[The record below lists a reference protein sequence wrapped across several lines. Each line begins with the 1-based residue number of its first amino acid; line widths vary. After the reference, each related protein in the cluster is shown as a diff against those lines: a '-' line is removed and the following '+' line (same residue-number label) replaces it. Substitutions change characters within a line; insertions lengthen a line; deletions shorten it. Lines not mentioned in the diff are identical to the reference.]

1 MKTICYCLLFFF
13 GQLMCRLVVYRGFG
27 RKLLLACLLT
37 RPTHSIIKQSMDS
50 KERLMSP
57 VNGDGF
63 GVGW

>member
-1 MKTICYCLLFFF
+1 
-13 GQLMCRLVVYRGFG
+13 MCRLVVYRGFG